1 MARLLGVLLLTLIA
15 FIVAGYSWNRT
26 TRFECT
32 DAGFAAAQLEFE
44 ALAEKRP
51 RRAAEELRK
60 LSNRTRSGGAM
71 TLDELFESWT
81 VPDGEPNKRVCQRL
95 RESLARLR

>member
-1 MARLLGVLLLTLIA
+1 MARLLGVLLLTVIA
-15 FIVAGYSWNRT
+15 FIVAGYYWNRT

-32 DAGFAAAQLEFE
+32 DAGFAAAQVEFAE
-44 ALAEKRP
+44 LAERRP

-60 LSNRTRSGGAM
+60 LSSRTRAGADM
-71 TLDELFESWT
+71 SLEELFAAWT
-81 VPDGEPNKRVCQRL
+81 APEGEPDPRVCQRL